1 MQEPEYEVTPLAGD
15 TDCMVKQ
22 DGGRCGKSGEFHLL
36 LSIQKEGG
44 LLASLCSGCF
54 EEVKELAT
62 AKPLTHPIGPNCG
75 MPGTYWSETGCF
87 IP

>member
-15 TDCMVKQ
+15 TDCMVKR
-22 DGGRCGKSGEFHLL
+22 DEGRCGKPGNFHLL
-36 LSIQKEGG
+36 VDLREESG
-44 LLASLCSGCF
+44 LLGSLCSDCF
-54 EEVKELAT
+54 EEVKKLAT
-62 AKPLTHPIGPNCG
+62 AKPLAHSIGPNCG